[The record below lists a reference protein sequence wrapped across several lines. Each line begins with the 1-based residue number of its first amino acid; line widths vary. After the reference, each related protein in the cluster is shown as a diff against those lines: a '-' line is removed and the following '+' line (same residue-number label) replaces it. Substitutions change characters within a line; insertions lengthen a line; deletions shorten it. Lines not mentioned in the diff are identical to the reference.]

1 MAGFVL
7 LGGLFFY
14 DIFFVFGTDVMVT
27 VAVSMDVPIKV
38 PISPSPTCPLTTP
51 DPSPQRIYLP
61 RGITKT

>member
-14 DIFFVFGTDVMVT
+14 DIFFVFGTKIMVT

-38 PISPSPTCPLTTP
+38 STPILVTPLLHPPFLYYPLFTSFP
-51 DPSPQRIYLP
+51 FH
-61 RGITKT
+61 

>member
-38 PISPSPTCPLTTP
+38 LPPPKPISPS
-51 DPSPQRIYLP
+51 DVRV
-61 RGITKT
+61 

>member
-38 PISPSPTCPLTTP
+38 SPLLTSTSSNIS
-51 DPSPQRIYLP
+51 DHGPQGIHLP
-61 RGITKT
+61 RRSPKT

>member
-38 PISPSPTCPLTTP
+38 SPPLSPTSSNIS
-51 DPSPQRIYLP
+51 DHGPQGIPLP
-61 RGITKT
+61 RRSPKT